1 MPTIR
6 SLFATL
12 FVQVEITGRLI
23 RSLFS
28 TLNVDTYHYVLP
40 SKPTF
45 VELKARQSLT
55 SSLLGRTVTTLFW
68 SQDQIYNFVIDNFG
82 KVEFGLPLFLRYA
95 PLSNI
100 QALNIYEVVNNDP
113 IGSSTILSTNA
124 LLRNDL
130 IYVAN
135 SGILNVDDF
144 IRIGN
149 LSSDYFI
156 AKIKSINGGEI
167 ELYSPFG
174 KNIIAGEEVKKVD
187 VVQRINGIDYT
198 SDLISGEINLLP
210 GNIILNNKLIAE
222 YVAELDVEYFSLYI
236 AEGDNVIPITQ
247 GFSDLDYNTIITHPS
262 TIEINDEI
270 FATNT
275 AYADV
280 LSSSQNGKTFT
291 YYLFAKDNKG
301 RASYARTIVFES
313 IPSVPQGIY
322 ARIDD
327 EAVVLDWDALPNQG
341 DQNTDGFNVFRCDGD
356 VFIPANAVQVNS
368 DVINAATPTFIDSI
382 ANVINRNDL
391 VPFPQN
397 NVYYTYK
404 VESEDTLT
412 SWVIGT
418 QNELGLIPEN
428 EFARK

>member
-156 AKIKSINGGEI
+156 AKIKS
-167 ELYSPFG
+167 
-174 KNIIAGEEVKKVD
+174 
-187 VVQRINGIDYT
+187 
-198 SDLISGEINLLP
+198 
-210 GNIILNNKLIAE
+210 
-222 YVAELDVEYFSLYI
+222 
-236 AEGDNVIPITQ
+236 
-247 GFSDLDYNTIITHPS
+247 
-262 TIEINDEI
+262 
-270 FATNT
+270 
-275 AYADV
+275 
-280 LSSSQNGKTFT
+280 
-291 YYLFAKDNKG
+291 
-301 RASYARTIVFES
+301 
-313 IPSVPQGIY
+313 
-322 ARIDD
+322 
-327 EAVVLDWDALPNQG
+327 
-341 DQNTDGFNVFRCDGD
+341 
-356 VFIPANAVQVNS
+356 
-368 DVINAATPTFIDSI
+368 
-382 ANVINRNDL
+382 
-391 VPFPQN
+391 
-397 NVYYTYK
+397 
-404 VESEDTLT
+404 
-412 SWVIGT
+412 
-418 QNELGLIPEN
+418 
-428 EFARK
+428 